1 MLFSSNTSRNVQEE
15 IKNRFGAQI
24 IKQHEKYLG
33 LPSLV
38 GINKRTTFNAIK
50 EKLGKVLAGWKEKL
64 LSKAWKEVLIKVVP
78 QAVPTYT
85 ISSFKL
91 PDSICDDLMR
101 IIRNFWWGQKKEE
114 RKLAW
119 LSWEK
124 MCEPKCNGGMGFK
137 DLKLFNK
144 ALLAKQGWSLQMG
157 GNSLVYRVLKAK
169 YFPTCDFIHAS
180 IRHNPSYTWTSLIST
195 HSLVIEGLRWRVGN
209 GANIKVWQDKWL
221 SRGSTYSVIS
231 PRLFLSVDT
240 RVADLI
246 DLNIAKWKNEVLDS
260 HFEPHEANLIKS
272 IPLSA
277 TLPTD
282 KQVWA
287 VTNNGIFTVRS
298 AYKLVASLFK
308 SKCNGTASNGSL
320 LRRFWKKVWSLPIPH
335 KVRHFCWRAC
345 CYTSPT
351 KAKLMRRNVIAKDLC
366 VCCLDSAKT
375 NGHIFFSCSKA

>member
-1 MLFSSNTSRNVQEE
+1 
-15 IKNRFGAQI
+15 
-24 IKQHEKYLG
+24 
-33 LPSLV
+33 
-38 GINKRTTFNAIK
+38 
-50 EKLGKVLAGWKEKL
+50 
-64 LSKAWKEVLIKVVP
+64 
-78 QAVPTYT
+78 
-85 ISSFKL
+85 
-91 PDSICDDLMR
+91 
-101 IIRNFWWGQKKEE
+101 
-114 RKLAW
+114 
-119 LSWEK
+119 
-124 MCEPKCNGGMGFK
+124 
-137 DLKLFNK
+137 
-144 ALLAKQGWSLQMG
+144 MG

-308 SKCNGTASNGSL
+308 SKCNGTTSNGSL

-366 VCCLDSAKT
+366 VCCLDRAKT